1 MNTNIFDESNV
12 EVLDTNEDNNF
23 IYESIHIKNLGHTF
37 KTRTKKSKLKRT
49 NETVP
54 QIHIEDFIVS
64 SGMAKEANKETME
77 AFFKTPAIK
86 MQRAKIE
93 IDSDSGD
100 TWMDF
105 DALSRGLA
113 LAVKTP
119 KYTELSWNARGEGLL
134 YIAGL
139 ISVTDGAIL
148 ANFLF
153 NDHQFSSIAETNGV
167 SNILLNGED
176 GSGHL
181 ASGNVIW
188 DALGNLSV
196 KGAFESNNDGNR
208 IIIDPNTRSIKLLNN
223 EGTVIGY
230 WSFSYDY
237 CKINMIGNGSN
248 LDITP
253 AYVIMRNNTGKV
265 DISPGM
271 IEVSTFEN
279 DGQTEKTNFSI
290 NYMNETNTLK
300 VIAKWLPTSA
310 ANLEAGQVWNDNGTL
325 KIK

>member
-188 DALGNLSV
+188 DAIGNLSIN
-196 KGAFESNNDGNR
+196 GYFQSNGSGNR
-208 IIIDPNTRSIKLLNN
+208 ITIDPNTRTIKMIDKFDSVLVEMSFYDYGSN
-223 EGTVIGY
+223 ETGAEIIY
-230 WSFSYDY
+230 KSYDANRSVNSSMRFLGGTLTLY
-237 CKINMIGNGSN
+237 HGDVDQGYNYASILHDGKTRFS
-248 LDITP
+248 LDP
-253 AYVIMRNNTGKV
+253 DQMPNRNEAYHSQMYL
-265 DISPGM
+265 
-271 IEVSTFEN
+271 
-279 DGQTEKTNFSI
+279 DGE
-290 NYMNETNTLK
+290 TLK
-300 VIAKWLPTSA
+300 VKRS
-310 ANLEAGQVWNDNGTL
+310 
-325 KIK
+325 